1 MNYFC
6 LNANLLFNVAIKS
19 PIMLPPTLLLA
30 KLNLTEHCTL
40 HEYLLCKFLDE
51 RKNPQVNA
59 LKSKREF
66 LTFNFRQIVV
76 FWHPLRLFQFPLTWE
91 LFSFKILNVVL
102 QYYYSSV
109 KNDFWILGISNFHS
123 AHTDSSMY
131 FVVSILYPLC
141 SCMRFHCVCFSDLTV
156 IHILYHSSFDVS
168 LPNFIVPLF
177 NYSAR
182 SCSPWFC
189 RLLIS
194 QGRKYSNSI
203 WDQSQLQK
211 LGLFRHKNKL

>member
-1 MNYFC
+1 M
-6 LNANLLFNVAIKS
+6 
-19 PIMLPPTLLLA
+19 
-30 KLNLTEHCTL
+30 
-40 HEYLLCKFLDE
+40 
-51 RKNPQVNA
+51 NA

-156 IHILYHSSFDVS
+156 IHILYRSSFDVS
-168 LPNFIVPLF
+168 GSQISLFPCSIILHGAAPHDSAGFLFQTKIIEFNFWFIVEITVAKIVQMLSF
-177 NYSAR
+177 
-182 SCSPWFC
+182 
-189 RLLIS
+189 
-194 QGRKYSNSI
+194 
-203 WDQSQLQK
+203 
-211 LGLFRHKNKL
+211 LGLSRLGRRDCSNTYQCNSEPVTKED